1 MQSQGN
7 GFEARLNLDF
17 RDHKQG
23 CEIVICLV
31 TNLQLN
37 YYERFK
43 LLLRLGEKKF
53 VFYKGKEDLTKG
65 SDARIE

>member
-7 GFEARLNLDF
+7 GFESRLNLDF
-17 RDHKQG
+17 RDNKQE

-37 YYERFK
+37 YYK
-43 LLLRLGEKKF
+43 RLGEKKF
-53 VFYKGKEDLTKG
+53 VFYKGKVDLTKG